1 MKKKQID
8 VILSDYDGTLCSVTS
23 VRNGIGPVG
32 TIPKGLEQILFHISK
47 HIPVCIISIKTLSFF
62 IVGQDLPR
70 SYHVFLD

>member
-32 TIPKGLEQILFHISK
+32 IIPKGLEQILFHISER
-47 HIPVCIISIKTLSFF
+47 IPVCIISSKEI
-62 IVGQDLPR
+62 IVITYMMIL
-70 SYHVFLD
+70 FK